1 MNHKSNMNVGGESDG
16 RVVPAKRPN
25 KGGKPSA
32 EGAEGR
38 RPTKENTEQTT
49 ASQTQSWGNALSGL
63 HRVREAA
70 RRDKRL
76 QFTALLHHVTVPLLL
91 DSFYAL
97 KRDAAPG
104 VDGLTWKEYETD
116 LDKRLEIYTD
126 VCTGGRIERDLPREP
141 TYPKRMDDSGHWA
154 LLPWRTKSSNRL
166 WERSLGRST
175 KRTFWDSRTGSGLGV
190 STLRWMRYGSGL

>member
-1 MNHKSNMNVGGESDG
+1 MHGNSLRENREAPPAPDTKKRAGRLEKAMNHKSDMNVGGESDG

-38 RPTKENTEQTT
+38 RPTKENMEQTT

-91 DSFYAL
+91 DSFFAL

-104 VDGLTWKEYETD
+104 VDGVTWKGYETD
-116 LDKRLEIYTD
+116 LDKRLEDLHRRVFD
-126 VCTGGRIERDLPREP
+126 VFI
-141 TYPKRMDDSGHWA
+141 K
-154 LLPWRTKSSNRL
+154 K
-166 WERSLGRST
+166 
-175 KRTFWDSRTGSGLGV
+175 
-190 STLRWMRYGSGL
+190 

>member
-16 RVVPAKRPN
+16 RVVPVKCPN
-25 KGGKPSA
+25 NGGKPSA

-49 ASQTQSWGNALSGL
+49 ASQTQSWGNALSAL
-63 HRVREAA
+63 RRVREAA

-104 VDGLTWKEYETD
+104 VDGVTGKEYETD
-116 LDKRLEIYTD
+116 RNKRREDLRRRVHRETYRAQPSKRAYVPKADGRQRPLGIAALEDKIVQQAVGTVLGQIYEED
-126 VCTGGRIERDLPREP
+126 F
-141 TYPKRMDDSGHWA
+141 
-154 LLPWRTKSSNRL
+154 
-166 WERSLGRST
+166 LG
-175 KRTFWDSRTGSGLGV
+175 F
-190 STLRWMRYGSGL
+190 